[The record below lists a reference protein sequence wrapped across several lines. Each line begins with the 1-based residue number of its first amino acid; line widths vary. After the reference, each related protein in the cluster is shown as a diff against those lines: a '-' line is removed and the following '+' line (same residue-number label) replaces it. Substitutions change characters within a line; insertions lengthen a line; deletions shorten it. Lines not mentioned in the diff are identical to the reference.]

1 MNYLEIQILQDG
13 IDHLSKAIDCFA
25 DSDLVSQEE
34 FDMLEQF
41 IDEYIDINN
50 KAIDQYNNKVKKDI
64 EELLI

>member
-34 FDMLEQF
+34 FDNLEKF
-41 IDEYIDINN
+41 IDELENRKMNAEIEL
-50 KAIDQYNNKVKKDI
+50 KSFKMEAI
-64 EELLI
+64 

>member
-34 FDMLEQF
+34 FDMLEKF
-41 IDEYIDINN
+41 IDELENRKMNAEIEL
-50 KAIDQYNNKVKKDI
+50 KSFKMEAI
-64 EELLI
+64 

>member
-34 FDMLEQF
+34 FDMLEKF
-41 IDEYIDINN
+41 IDELENRKINAEIEL
-50 KAIDQYNNKVKKDI
+50 KSFKMEAI
-64 EELLI
+64 

>member
-34 FDMLEQF
+34 FDKLEQF
-41 IDEYIDINN
+41 IDELENRKMHAEIELKSY
-50 KAIDQYNNKVKKDI
+50 KLEAI
-64 EELLI
+64 